1 MNKGNQLAKDAIA
14 EAKVI
19 RATALEQAKLALEEA
34 FTPHLQS
41 ILAAKLNELEED
53 EDDYESEEKKMDE
66 MIDLDALL
74 AEEESEDE
82 KEESEDEE
90 DEDKEEMDD
99 EDMDISSMSPKE
111 VEDYIRQIAAEEFE
125 KLEAGEHEEG
135 GEEDEEETE
144 APEEETD
151 DDEEINLDEI
161 FNESE
166 DDMDNTEESND
177 INIDELLAE
186 FELSEEEEEFEK
198 KETEMEEEL
207 YEARSTI
214 KELRSTLHEVNL
226 LNSKLLYMNKVFKA
240 NNLTESQKIQIVKTF
255 DKTESVKEVKLVYES
270 LNSTLTKKETNR
282 SSIKESL
289 GFASKSSGLI
299 TQTNNSKVID
309 SDIQIDRWAKLA
321 GLK

>member
-53 EDDYESEEKKMDE
+53 EDVYESEEEKMDE

-74 AEEESEDE
+74 AEEESKDE

-90 DEDKEEMDD
+90 SEDKEEMDD

-135 GEEDEEETE
+135 GEEGEEEME
-144 APEEETD
+144 APEED
-151 DDEEINLDEI
+151 DDEEIDLNEM
-161 FNESE
+161 FNDSE
-166 DDMDNTEESND
+166 NDMDSTDESDD

-186 FELSEEEEEFEK
+186 FGLSEEEEVFE
-198 KETEMEEEL
+198 EDTTEMEEEL

-214 KELRSTLHEVNL
+214 KELRSTLHEINL

-270 LNSTLTKKETNR
+270 LTSTLTKKETNR

-289 GFASKSSGLI
+289 GFASKPSGLI

>member
-53 EDDYESEEKKMDE
+53 DDVYESEEEKMDE

-82 KEESEDEE
+82 KEESEDEKSE
-90 DEDKEEMDD
+90 DEEEMDD

-144 APEEETD
+144 APEEED
-151 DDEEINLDEI
+151 DDEEINLDEL

-166 DDMDNTEESND
+166 DDMDNIDESDDID
-177 INIDELLAE
+177 INELLAE
-186 FELSEEEEEFEK
+186 FGLSEEEES
-198 KETEMEEEL
+198 KEDTTEMEEEL

-270 LNSTLTKKETNR
+270 LTSTLTKKETNR
-282 SSIKESL
+282 SSMKESL
-289 GFASKSSGLI
+289 GFASKPSGLI

>member
-53 EDDYESEEKKMDE
+53 DDVYESEEEKMDE

-82 KEESEDEE
+82 ESED
-90 DEDKEEMDD
+90 DEEMDD

-135 GEEDEEETE
+135 GEEGEEEME

-151 DDEEINLDEI
+151 DDEEIDLNEL

-166 DDMDNTEESND
+166 DDMDSIDESDD

-186 FELSEEEEEFEK
+186 FGLSEEEEVSEEK
-198 KETEMEEEL
+198 NTEMEEEL

-289 GFASKSSGLI
+289 GFASKPSGLI

-309 SDIQIDRWAKLA
+309 SDVQIDRWAKLA

>member
-53 EDDYESEEKKMDE
+53 DDVYESEEEKMEE

-135 GEEDEEETE
+135 GEEGEEEME
-144 APEEETD
+144 APEED
-151 DDEEINLDEI
+151 DDEEIDLNEL

-166 DDMDNTEESND
+166 DDMDSIDESDD

-186 FELSEEEEEFEK
+186 FGLSEEEEVSEEDT
-198 KETEMEEEL
+198 TEMEEEL

-270 LNSTLTKKETNR
+270 LTSTLTKKETNR

-289 GFASKSSGLI
+289 GFASKPSGLI

>member
-53 EDDYESEEKKMDE
+53 DDVYESEEEKMDE

-82 KEESEDEE
+82 KEESEDEKSE
-90 DEDKEEMDD
+90 DEEEMDD

-151 DDEEINLDEI
+151 DDDEEINLEEL

-166 DDMDNTEESND
+166 DIEESDNID
-177 INIDELLAE
+177 IDELLAE
-186 FELSEEEEEFEK
+186 FGLSEEEEDK
-198 KETEMEEEL
+198 TEMEEEL

-270 LNSTLTKKETNR
+270 LTSTLTKKETNR

-289 GFASKSSGLI
+289 GFASKPSGLI

>member
-41 ILAAKLNELEED
+41 ILDAKLNELEED
-53 EDDYESEEKKMDE
+53 EDSYMEKEEKQMEE
-66 MIDLDALL
+66 MINLDALL

-82 KEESEDEE
+82 ESEDEESEDEE
-90 DEDKEEMDD
+90 EMDD
-99 EDMDISSMSPKE
+99 EDIDISSMSPKE

-125 KLEAGEHEEG
+125 KLEAEEHEEG
-135 GEEDEEETE
+135 GEEGEEEIEAPEE
-144 APEEETD
+144 APEEE
-151 DDEEINLDEI
+151 DEEIKLDEL

-166 DDMDNTEESND
+166 DIDESND

-186 FELSEEEEEFEK
+186 FGLSEEEEEFEK
-198 KETEMEEEL
+198 KKTEMEEEL

-289 GFASKSSGLI
+289 GFASKPSGLI

>member
-41 ILAAKLNELEED
+41 ILAAKLNELD
-53 EDDYESEEKKMDE
+53 EDNEYSENDEIENMEE

-90 DEDKEEMDD
+90 SEDKEEMDD

-135 GEEDEEETE
+135 GEEGEEEMETPEE
-144 APEEETD
+144 APEEDE
-151 DDEEINLDEI
+151 DEEIKLDEL

-166 DDMDNTEESND
+166 DIDESND

-186 FELSEEEEEFEK
+186 FGLSEEKEEEEDTTK
-198 KETEMEEEL
+198 MEEEL

-270 LNSTLTKKETNR
+270 LTTTLTKKETNR

-289 GFASKSSGLI
+289 GFASKPSGLI